1 MTIMNAVAGAI
12 LVAFGL
18 FLISLAVVVFAKP
31 AVAERFFMSFA
42 SSARAHYTEQV
53 VRLLIGASLVI
64 RSAAMWE
71 PKFFWLVG
79 CAIVLSSL
87 VLILA
92 PWQWHHRFGEKV
104 RPILIRRMKLFA
116 IGIFAFGVLLLYGV
130 FSAVSPNA
138 FYTLVGEKSRLHSS
152 YEKGCQ
158 GKNLQLRR
166 FLAACGPRLFTACD
180 CSRARTPALPGR
192 GAAGRRQSALL
203 PPSPAAPLPPT

>member
-31 AVAERFFMSFA
+31 AAVERFFMAFA
-42 SSARAHYTEQV
+42 SSARAHNTEQV

-130 FSAVSPNA
+130 FSTVSPNA
-138 FYTLVGEKSRLHSS
+138 AYTVVGEKSR
-152 YEKGCQ
+152 
-158 GKNLQLRR
+158 
-166 FLAACGPRLFTACD
+166 
-180 CSRARTPALPGR
+180 
-192 GAAGRRQSALL
+192 
-203 PPSPAAPLPPT
+203 

>member
-1 MTIMNAVAGAI
+1 MNAVAGAI

-42 SSARAHYTEQV
+42 SSARAHNTEQV

-130 FSAVSPNA
+130 FSTVSPNA
-138 FYTLVGEKSRLHSS
+138 AYTVVSEKSR
-152 YEKGCQ
+152 
-158 GKNLQLRR
+158 
-166 FLAACGPRLFTACD
+166 
-180 CSRARTPALPGR
+180 
-192 GAAGRRQSALL
+192 
-203 PPSPAAPLPPT
+203 